1 MSPSTARAEIPLTDD
16 DIAGWL
22 RSNPEFFQR
31 NSELLASLRVPH
43 DAGSGAVSL
52 IERQVDLLREKNHS
66 ADTRFTELVNIARAN
81 EQLGERIH
89 RFTRRLMRAATRRAI
104 LVEIEQGLREDFDV
118 NQSVLLL
125 FGAGNDQAGLRFVRR
140 LPGDDAALAGF
151 GTLFATG
158 KPRCGQVRDTQ
169 REFLFGADAP
179 GVGSVAL
186 IPLGDGTPFGMLA
199 LASNDSQRFHPG
211 MSTDFLA
218 RLGELT
224 SDALARD

>member
-1 MSPSTARAEIPLTDD
+1 MSTSTARAEITLTDE
-16 DIAGWL
+16 DIADWL
-22 RSNPEFFQR
+22 RSHPEFFQR
-31 NSELLASLRVPH
+31 NVELLATLRVPH
-43 DAGSGAVSL
+43 DAGGGAVSL

-66 ADTRFTELVNIARAN
+66 ADNRFTELVSIARTN
-81 EQLGERIH
+81 EQLAERVH
-89 RFTRRLMRAATRRAI
+89 RFTRRLMRAATRRAV
-104 LVEIEQGLREDFDV
+104 LLEIEQGLREDFDV
-118 NQSVLLL
+118 SQSVLLL
-125 FGAGNDQAGLRFVRR
+125 FGAGADQSGLRFVRR
-140 LPGDDAALAGF
+140 LPGDDQALAGF

-186 IPLGDGTPFGMLA
+186 VPLGEGTPLGLLA